1 MHRSI
6 SQALK
11 ETTMVDLDLSDAASY
26 PSSPAGEC
34 DLIMKG
40 GISSGIVYPKAAC
53 TLAVTHRFRSVG
65 GASAGAIAAAAAA
78 AAEYGRSTGGF
89 VRLAALPDE
98 LGTGLEGLFQPGRS
112 TKRAFSILS
121 AWLAVEQSWQH
132 KLRVTLTSIASEAPG
147 AFIAALSAL
156 LVLPFTLV
164 ILTSGAGGIRWLG
177 WVIAALIWVP
187 AATAMALIAATAIV
201 AKRTLRGMS
210 GNGYGLCNGHQH
222 DPSVAALPL
231 TDWMTQTFDSV
242 AGLTGRGPLTFGD
255 LWGTRAVALET
266 AIDPAGAAVDVAR
279 RHADATAA
287 RQVDLVVMTTN
298 LTFQRPYRFP
308 FSGDGFYFCPSHLS
322 EYFPDAVVD
331 HMMATSSP
339 TADLTDTAEDGRL
352 FTIAMRCPD
361 HDARVHNLPAAWDM
375 PVVVA
380 ARISLSFPGLISAVP
395 LFSVDWARAFG
406 KRKLITVW
414 FSDGGISSN
423 FPMHFFDSAFPTRP
437 TFGINLGAIDPDIGK
452 SCWKPVDQGRSGDPV
467 SVTINGMVSFGH
479 SILTT
484 MQNWVD
490 NTQIT
495 MPGYRDRI
503 ATVGQGPGEGG
514 MNLRM
519 TPATISALA
528 DRGADAAHLFDSF
541 DFDLHRWIR
550 YRVAMGGTDDMLAS
564 LHAKY
569 EHGFRDFIDT
579 YGPTTS
585 HFGLGTPEATAADA
599 TATAAF
605 MALGQ
610 TWADAHHPASAG
622 TTPAPKPDLRFVPR
636 Q

>member
-1 MHRSI
+1 
-6 SQALK
+6 
-11 ETTMVDLDLSDAASY
+11 MVDLDPNDAASY
-26 PSSPAGEC
+26 PANPAGEC

-53 TLAVTHRFRSVG
+53 TLAFTHRFRSVG

-78 AAEYGRSTGGF
+78 AAEYGRETGGF

-98 LGTGLEGLFQPGRS
+98 LGTGLEALFQPGRS

-121 AWLAVEQSWQH
+121 AWLAVEQSWRH

-147 AFIAALSAL
+147 MFAAVLAVL
-156 LVLPFTLV
+156 LLLPFAIV
-164 ILTSGAGGIRWLG
+164 VLTSGGGGIRWLG
-177 WVIAALIWVP
+177 WVIAALIWIP
-187 AATAMALIAATAIV
+187 AATVLALIAATVIV
-201 AKRTLRGMS
+201 ARRTLRGMAS
-210 GNGYGLCNGHQH
+210 NGYGLCNGHQH
-222 DPSVAALPL
+222 DASVAALPL
-231 TDWMTQTFDSV
+231 TDWMTQTFDSL
-242 AGLTGRGPLTFGD
+242 AGVGGRGPLTFGD
-255 LWGTRAVALET
+255 LWGTEAVELET
-266 AIDPAGAAVDVAR
+266 AIPAAGDPVDVALL
-279 RHADATAA
+279 HAAATAA
-287 RQVDLVVMTTN
+287 RKVDLVVMTTN

-308 FSGDGFYFCPSHLS
+308 FAADGFYFCPSHLRD
-322 EYFPDAVVD
+322 YFPDAVVD
-331 HMMATSSP
+331 HMIATSSP
-339 TADLTDTAEDGRL
+339 AADMTDTADDGRSNPVD
-352 FTIAMRCPD
+352 MRCPD
-361 HDARVHNLPAAWDM
+361 HGERVHTLPAAWDM
-375 PVVVA
+375 PIVVA
-380 ARISLSFPGLISAVP
+380 ARLSLSFPGLISAVP

-406 KRKLITVW
+406 KRTLIPVW

-423 FPMHFFDSAFPTRP
+423 FPMHFFDSAFPSRP
-437 TFGINLGAIDPDIGK
+437 TFGINLAPIDPDIGA
-452 SCWKPVDQGRSGDPV
+452 SCWKPATQGRSSDPV
-467 SVTINGMVSFGH
+467 AVHIDGMVTFGH

-519 TPATISALA
+519 TPATIKALA
-528 DRGADAAHLFDSF
+528 DRGALAAHLFDDF

-550 YRVAMGGTDDMLAS
+550 YRVAMGGTDDMLTS
-564 LHAKY
+564 LYGKY

-579 YGPTTS
+579 YGPTS
-585 HFGLGTPEATAADA
+585 SQFRLGNPDAIAADA

-605 MALGQ
+605 MALGKA
-610 TWADAHHPASAG
+610 WADAHHPGSAG
-622 TTPAPKPDLRFVPR
+622 TLPAPKPDLRFVPR

>member
-1 MHRSI
+1 
-6 SQALK
+6 
-11 ETTMVDLDLSDAASY
+11 MVDLDLSDAASY
-26 PSSPAGEC
+26 PSNPVGEC

-53 TLAVTHRFRSVG
+53 TLALSHRFRSVG

-78 AAEYGRSTGGF
+78 AAEYGRDTGGF

-121 AWLAVEQSWQH
+121 AWLAVEQSWRH
-132 KLRVTLTSIASEAPG
+132 KLRVTLTSIATEAP
-147 AFIAALSAL
+147 AVFAAVLAALL
-156 LVLPFTLV
+156 LVPFTIV
-164 ILTSGAGGIRWLG
+164 ILTSGGGGVRWLG
-177 WVIAALIWVP
+177 WVIAALIWIP
-187 AATAMALIAATAIV
+187 AATVLALIAATVVV
-201 AKRTLRGMS
+201 AKRTLRGMA

-222 DPSVAALPL
+222 DPSLGALPL
-231 TDWMTQTFDSV
+231 TDWMTQTFDSL
-242 AGLTGRGPLTFGD
+242 AGISGRGPLTFGD
-255 LWGTRAVALET
+255 LWGSAAVALET
-266 AIDPAGAAVDVAR
+266 AIDPSGDPVDVAR
-279 RHADATAA
+279 LHDEATSA
-287 RQVDLVVMTTN
+287 RKVDLVVMTTN

-308 FSGDGFYFCPSHLS
+308 FAGDGFYFCPTHLR

-331 HMMATSSP
+331 HMVATSTP
-339 TADLTDTAEDGRL
+339 AADVTDTADDGRS
-352 FTIAMRCPD
+352 TQIAMRCPD
-361 HDARVHNLPAAWDM
+361 HGDRVCALPAAWDM

-380 ARISLSFPGLISAVP
+380 ARLSLSFPGLISAVP
-395 LFSVDWARAFG
+395 FFSVDWARAFG
-406 KRKLITVW
+406 KRTLIPVW

-423 FPMHFFDSAFPTRP
+423 FPMHFFDSAFPGRP
-437 TFGINLGAIDPDIGK
+437 TFGINLGPIDPDIGE
-452 SCWKPVDQGRSGDPV
+452 SVWKPPDQGHSGDPAAFP
-467 SVTINGMVSFGH
+467 INGMGTFMH

-503 ATVGQGPGEGG
+503 ATVGQKPGEGG

-519 TPATISALA
+519 TPATIKALA
-528 DRGADAAHLFDSF
+528 DRGAEAAHLFDSF

-550 YRVAMGGTDDMLAS
+550 YRVAMGGTDDMLTS
-564 LHAKY
+564 LNGKY

-579 YGPTTS
+579 YGPTS
-585 HFGLGTPEATAADA
+585 SQFGLGTPAATTADA

-610 TWADAHHPASAG
+610 AWANAHHPASAG
-622 TTPAPKPDLRFVPR
+622 VLPAPKPDLRFVPR